1 MQIYYT
7 YRKAAFKMKTA
18 MTLLLLLVLILPARS
33 QRYSGQQHIQINL
46 PEGAVARLGKGSVGR
61 VLYSPDGAQLAV
73 VSSVGIWL
81 YDTATYQ
88 EISLSVGHT
97 DSISSVAF
105 SPDGTTLASGS
116 GDAVRLW
123 DIKRWEL
130 KRTLTEHTER
140 IYSLAFSPD
149 GKVLASGSRDETVR
163 LWDTETWELKRTLTE
178 HTEPVTSVAFS
189 PDGKVLASG
198 SWDKTVRLWDT
209 ETWDHNRI
217 LTGYTGV
224 TRLQKRTL
232 TGHTEGVIRLSFSPD
247 GKVLASG
254 IEDTTVRLW
263 DTETWEQKGY

>member
-61 VLYSPDGAQLAV
+61 VLYSPDGARLAV

-105 SPDGTTLASGS
+105 SPDGRTVASES
-116 GDAVRLW
+116 VD
-123 DIKRWEL
+123 D
-130 KRTLTEHTER
+130 
-140 IYSLAFSPD
+140 
-149 GKVLASGSRDETVR
+149 TVR
-163 LWDTETWELKRTLTE
+163 LWDAVTGESKRTLTGY
-178 HTEPVTSVAFS
+178 TTGMITSVAFS
-189 PDGKVLASG
+189 PDGKVIASV
-198 SWDKTVRLWDT
+198 SEDETLRLWDAV
-209 ETWDHNRI
+209 
-217 LTGYTGV
+217 TGG
-224 TRLQKRTL
+224 L
-232 TGHTEGVIRLSFSPD
+232 IRRRSP
-247 GKVLASG
+247 G
-254 IEDTTVRLW
+254 I
-263 DTETWEQKGY
+263 